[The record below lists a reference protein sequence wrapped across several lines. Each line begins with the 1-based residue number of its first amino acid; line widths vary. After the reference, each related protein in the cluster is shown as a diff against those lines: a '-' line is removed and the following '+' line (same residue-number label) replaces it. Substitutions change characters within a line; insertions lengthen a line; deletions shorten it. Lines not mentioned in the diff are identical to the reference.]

1 MFRKGRA
8 FKNQQKIEE
17 KTHKK
22 SMQTWSGRNSAPKLL
37 KKLIWRSL
45 GLHLGGVWA
54 GLEPLVGALGG
65 SLGALG
71 VLLGCFWASVGPR

>member
-1 MFRKGRA
+1 
-8 FKNQQKIEE
+8 
-17 KTHKK
+17 
-22 SMQTWSGRNSAPKLL
+22 MQNLLRENMAPKRL
-37 KKLIWRSL
+37 KQRVWDGL

-71 VLLGCFWASVGPR
+71 VLLGCFWAVSYTHLTLPTSVTV

>member
-1 MFRKGRA
+1 
-8 FKNQQKIEE
+8 
-17 KTHKK
+17 
-22 SMQTWSGRNSAPKLL
+22 MQNLLRENIAPKRL
-37 KKLIWRSL
+37 KKRIWDSL

-71 VLLGCFWASVGPR
+71 VLLGYFWAFLGPR